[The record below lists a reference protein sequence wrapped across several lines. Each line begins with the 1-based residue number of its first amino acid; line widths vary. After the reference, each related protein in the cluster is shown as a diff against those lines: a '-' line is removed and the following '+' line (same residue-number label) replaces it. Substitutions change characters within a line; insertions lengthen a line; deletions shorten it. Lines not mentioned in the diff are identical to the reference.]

1 MPLSQ
6 TNYLRVYPVRFYVE
20 GNVLPLWHSIRGTS
34 RPLKS
39 FGPHISTQVVFAYTH
54 QDIESGI
61 ASISHISTSN
71 KHRRNEQTQQRHHQ
85 PDRRIYPPRRRLV
98 MAAWSLQASLHRL
111 CEHLEAMEGGV
122 QRRIFSNVELKDEW
136 IGPFACVFAIPQRRA
151 LLRQLHFFIRLPT
164 YSEGRDDH
172 DANTAAFG
180 HAIHRLFAHLVTDP
194 ETVFG

>member
-1 MPLSQ
+1 MNRLNNDIINLIVEYIRPEDDLSW
-6 TNYLRVYPVRFYVE
+6 LHGPFK
-20 GNVLPLWHSIRGTS
+20 LPFIGYANIS
-34 RPLKS
+34 R
-39 FGPHISTQVVFAYTH
+39 QW
-54 QDIESGI
+54 
-61 ASISHISTSN
+61 
-71 KHRRNEQTQQRHHQ
+71 R
-85 PDRRIYPPRRRLV
+85 
-98 MAAWSLQASLHRL
+98 
-111 CEHLEAMEGGV
+111 EAV